1 MKEGDN
7 PEPILDKL
15 NKTLDELIKF
25 KGALMATMETAND
38 RMDRIE
44 VKLQDVKPN
53 LDVKTTQVQIDKIE
67 KEIEKFSKDK
77 QTSEGKMLAMV
88 NDQEKNFEILENKME
103 EISKFTK
110 ELDKKQN
117 EDNKFMEGIY
127 VEMKEN
133 IKGTQDKLRE
143 SSNEI
148 TKLDKKF
155 EGEGRII
162 SSLKNLIKAIAEN
175 E

>member
-88 NDQEKNFEILENKME
+88 SDQEKNFEILENKME